1 MSTET
6 TANVKRVTATTF
18 IEMKREGKP
27 IAMLT
32 AYDYPTA
39 LYLDK
44 AGIDG
49 ILVGDSVAMV
59 ELGCETTLE
68 ATMDIMVHHTKA
80 VRRGVKRALLVAD
93 LPFMSYQISTE
104 RALENAGRFVQEA
117 GADAVKLEGGEV
129 VADQIE
135 AIVDAGIPVMGHLG
149 MTPQSFHKFGGYG
162 LQATTTEAARRL
174 IDEALLLQD
183 LGCFSVVLEKIPSEL
198 AALVS
203 KKLAI
208 PTIGIGA
215 GVSCDG
221 QVLVTHDM
229 LGMFE
234 RFKPKFVKQYLQ
246 LGALIQQAFGEYI
259 DDVRTKR
266 FPAESHSY
274 PMDPEVFAEI
284 ERMVQEER

>member
-1 MSTET
+1 MSSET
-6 TANVKRVTATTF
+6 TANVKRVTAATF
-18 IEMKREGKP
+18 VEMKREGKP

-68 ATMDIMVHHTKA
+68 VGMDIMLHHTKA
-80 VRRGVKRALLVAD
+80 VRRAVKRALLVAD

-104 RALENAGRFVQEA
+104 RALENAGRFLQEA
-117 GADAVKLEGGEV
+117 GADAVKLEGGEA

-162 LQATTTEAARRL
+162 LQATTTGAAKRL

-183 LGCFSVVLEKIPSEL
+183 LGCFSVVLEKIPAPL

-203 KKLAI
+203 KRLTI

-229 LGMFE
+229 VGVFE
-234 RFKPKFVKQYLQ
+234 RFRPKFVKQYLQ
-246 LGALIQQAFGEYI
+246 LGTLLQQAFEEYI
-259 DDVRTKR
+259 DDVKAKR
-266 FPAESHSY
+266 FPEESHSY
-274 PMDPEVFAEI
+274 PMDPEVLAEI
-284 ERMVQEER
+284 EWMVQED

>member
-1 MSTET
+1 VSSET
-6 TANVKRVTATTF
+6 TANVKRVTAATF
-18 IEMKREGKP
+18 VEMKREGKP

-68 ATMDIMVHHTKA
+68 VGMDIMLHHTKA
-80 VRRGVKRALLVAD
+80 VRRAVKRALLVAD

-104 RALENAGRFVQEA
+104 RALENAGRFLQEA
-117 GADAVKLEGGEV
+117 GADAVKLEGGEA

-162 LQATTTEAARRL
+162 LQATTTGAAKRL

-183 LGCFSVVLEKIPSEL
+183 LGCFSVVLEKIPAPL

-203 KKLAI
+203 KRLTI

-229 LGMFE
+229 VGVFE
-234 RFKPKFVKQYLQ
+234 RFRPKFVKQYLQ
-246 LGALIQQAFGEYI
+246 LGTLLQQAFEEYI
-259 DDVRTKR
+259 DDVKAKR
-266 FPAESHSY
+266 FPEESHSY
-274 PMDPEVFAEI
+274 PMDPEVLAEI
-284 ERMVQEER
+284 EWMVQED

>member
-6 TANVKRVTATTF
+6 TANVKRVTAATF

-93 LPFMSYQISTE
+93 LPFMSYQISIET
-104 RALENAGRFVQEA
+104 LENAGRFVREA
-117 GADAVKLEGGEV
+117 EPTSERGRRGSRRPDR
-129 VADQIE
+129 
-135 AIVDAGIPVMGHLG
+135 AIVDAGIPVMGHLE
-149 MTPQSFHKFGGYG
+149 TPRHSWFSGYG
-162 LQATTTEAARRL
+162 LQATTTEASEAAHRRT
-174 IDEALLLQD
+174 LLLQD
-183 LGCFSVVLEKIPSEL
+183 LGCFSMSEKIPAQL
-198 AALVS
+198 AAFGQQEACDS
-203 KKLAI
+203 CDRHRC
-208 PTIGIGA
+208 
-215 GVSCDG
+215 GVSCTG
-221 QVLVTHDM
+221 RCSLLMTYLVC
-229 LGMFE
+229 LS
-234 RFKPKFVKQYLQ
+234 
-246 LGALIQQAFGEYI
+246 A
-259 DDVRTKR
+259 
-266 FPAESHSY
+266 SS
-274 PMDPEVFAEI
+274 
-284 ERMVQEER
+284 

>member
-1 MSTET
+1 MSSEI
-6 TANVKRVTATTF
+6 AVDAKRVTTTAF
-18 IEMKREGKP
+18 IEMKERGKP

-59 ELGCETTLE
+59 ELGYETTLE
-68 ATMDIMVHHTKA
+68 ATMDIMLHHTRA

-93 LPFMSYQISTE
+93 MPFMSYQVSTE
-104 RALENAGRFVQEA
+104 RAVENAGRFVQEA
-117 GADAVKLEGGEV
+117 GADAVKLEGGES

-135 AIVDAGIPVMGHLG
+135 AIVEAGIPVMGHLG
-149 MTPQSFHKFGGYG
+149 MTPQSFHRFGGYG
-162 LQATTTEAARRL
+162 LQAKTAEAARQL
-174 IDEALLLQD
+174 LDDALLLQD
-183 LGCFSVVLEKIPSEL
+183 TGCFSIVLEKIPSQL
-198 AALVS
+198 AALVTETLS
-203 KKLAI
+203 I

-221 QVLVTHDM
+221 QVLVTHDVVG
-229 LGMFE
+229 LFE

-246 LGALIQQAFGEYI
+246 LGTMLQRAFEEYI
-259 DDVRTKR
+259 DDVRTGR
-266 FPAESHSY
+266 FPSDSHSY
-274 PMDPEVFAEI
+274 SMEPEVLAEI
-284 ERMVQEER
+284 ERMVQEDR

>member
-1 MSTET
+1 VSTET
-6 TANVKRVTATTF
+6 TANAKRVTAATF
-18 IEMKREGKP
+18 VEMKRQGKP

-68 ATMDIMVHHTKA
+68 ATMDIMIHHTKA
-80 VRRGVKRALLVAD
+80 VRRGVERALLVAD

-104 RALENAGRFVQEA
+104 RALENAGRLVQEA
-117 GADAVKLEGGEV
+117 GADAVKLEGGEP

-135 AIVDAGIPVMGHLG
+135 AIVEAGIPVMGHLG

-162 LQATTTEAARRL
+162 LQATTTEAARQL
-174 IDEALLLQD
+174 IYEAQLLQD
-183 LGCFSVVLEKIPSEL
+183 LGCFSIVLEKIPAQL
-198 AALVS
+198 ASLVS
-203 KKLAI
+203 ERLAI

-229 LGMFE
+229 IGVFE

-246 LGALIQQAFGEYI
+246 LGTLLQQAFEEYV
-259 DDVRTKR
+259 DDVRTRR
-266 FPAESHSY
+266 FPTDSHSY
-274 PMDPEVFAEI
+274 PMDPEVLAEI
-284 ERMVQEER
+284 ERAVQEER